1 MNKLPKD
8 KRARI
13 VLVGLATVL
22 TGAALWVALISP
34 LLDTANGVNRRIDDS
49 RSKAELGAKS
59 LASSNQVAVGLAAA
73 SGQLAKAETNMAT
86 GDLYAWMIQTM
97 NRFKTPYAVD
107 IPQISREVPAEVG
120 VFPNFP
126 YRAAIFV
133 VRGTGYYHDFGRFLA
148 DFENSFPYIR
158 VQNLELDSGGGFRVE
173 DSEKLQFKMELVAL
187 VRPMA
192 P

>member
-22 TGAALWVALISP
+22 TGAALWVALIGP
-34 LLDTANGVNRRIDDS
+34 LLDKAAAVNRQIEDS
-49 RSKAELGAKS
+49 RSKVELGSKS
-59 LASSNQVAVGLAAA
+59 LASSNQVAAGLRTA
-73 SGQLAKAETNMAT
+73 SEQLARAETNMGS

-120 VFPNFP
+120 SFPGFP
-126 YRAAIFV
+126 YKAAIFV
-133 VRGTGYYHDFGRFLA
+133 VRGTGFYHDFGKFLA
-148 DFENSFPYIR
+148 DFENTFPYIR
-158 VQNLELDSGGGFRVE
+158 VQNLELDAMGGPRME
-173 DSEKLQFKMELVAL
+173 DSEKLQFKIELVAL
-187 VRPMA
+187 VRQMA